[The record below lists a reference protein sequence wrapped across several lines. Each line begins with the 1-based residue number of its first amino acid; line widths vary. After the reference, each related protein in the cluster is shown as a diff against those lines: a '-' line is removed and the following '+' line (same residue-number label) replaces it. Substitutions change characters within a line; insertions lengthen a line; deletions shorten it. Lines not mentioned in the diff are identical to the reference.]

1 MAVKSVN
8 AAPAAKTPFL
18 ITSQLGGSSTFHIF
32 LYCVWYA
39 FLIDAASKHISAI
52 KKNTLQNNRFSLFQI
67 NCFKKNL
74 ILRIIGW
81 IGYQQMRKRI
91 MAQALE
97 PPGLRDFPQQKQR
110 LATIIRTWLTKR
122 RTNAPAP

>member
-1 MAVKSVN
+1 VN

-52 KKNTLQNNRFSLFQI
+52 KKNT
-67 NCFKKNL
+67 
-74 ILRIIGW
+74 
-81 IGYQQMRKRI
+81 QQMRKRI

-110 LATIIRTWLTKR
+110 LAAIIRTWLTKR